1 MFYVGPDLQ
10 GSRYLYFSAFGWSV
24 MLASIFQGFIK
35 TRMVYVIL
43 TAFLLVGSGLIL
55 SGNLLVWKRAEVII
69 RTLPDN
75 VSQESVPDNFHGAYI
90 LRNGF
95 NEYRMLKSEIKDLK
109 NK

>member
-1 MFYVGPDLQ
+1 MRLNKGL
-10 GSRYLYFSAFGWSV
+10 
-24 MLASIFQGFIK
+24 IK
-35 TRMVYVIL
+35 TRMVHVIL
-43 TAFLLVGSGLIL
+43 TAFLLVVSGLIL

-69 RTLPDN
+69 RTLPDD
-75 VSQESVPDNFHGAYI
+75 VSQESVPDNFPGTYI